1 MLRVTTVQNVVRVG
15 IAAVFALTVVACS
28 DDAPTDSGTDG
39 AGLSDGSGATSVPGN
54 EPGDGD
60 GGGMND
66 DPGTGGDETGQDTT
80 GGSNPAGGTTGD
92 PE

>member
-1 MLRVTTVQNVVRVG
+1 MTRRFGRAV
-15 IAAVFALTVVACS
+15 AASVLALALVACS
-28 DDAPTDSGTDG
+28 DEPTDSGSDG
-39 AGLSDGSGATSVPGN
+39 GGLSDGGGATSVPGN

-66 DPGTGGDETGQDTT
+66 EPDTGGDSTGEDTT

>member
-1 MLRVTTVQNVVRVG
+1 MV
-15 IAAVFALTVVACS
+15 AALAALLSLTLVACS
-28 DDAPTDSGTDG
+28 DDAPTDSGSDG
-39 AGLSDGSGATSVPGN
+39 AGLSDGGGGTSVPGN

-66 DPGTGGDETGQDTT
+66 EPDSGGDGTGEGTT